1 MLNNLQIFTWSTC
14 IFPGSIQIPTS
25 LFQGLVLRLVG
36 IILYNEMEQWSS
48 WSSIS
53 SLWLS
58 IIIIMFQGL
67 VLCLVGVAVGQF
79 SEALLETSTPVP
91 ILRFLSFSP
100 LPPLSLTF
108 IITTCALKEFHR
120 FSEGW
125 QIFKYFVNILVIV
138 MLVLFG
144 RFITSLIFSSFQGH
158 HVIIFPGT
166 STVRMR
172 TVLTLTDLRYF

>member
-25 LFQGLVLRLVG
+25 LFQGLALRLVG

-48 WSSIS
+48 WSS

-91 ILRFLSFSP
+91 ILRFLPFFSITTIIP
-100 LPPLSLTF
+100 TF
-108 IITTCALKEFHR
+108 IITTCALKEFDR

-166 STVRMR
+166 LTVRMR